1 MCKIN
6 EIFWWNGK
14 EIVFLRKNNYMEALS
29 IEVINPK
36 AKALLFNMVELN
48 LINIKP
54 ESLLKQRL
62 AFLRRNEQ
70 AVPSMEEIT
79 REVELVRQR
88 RYEQNNH

>member
-1 MCKIN
+1 
-6 EIFWWNGK
+6 
-14 EIVFLRKNNYMEALS
+14 METLN
-29 IEVINPK
+29 IDVINPK

-54 ESLLKQRL
+54 KSLLKRRL

-70 AVPSMEEIT
+70 EVPSMEEIT
-79 REVELVRQR
+79 REVEFVRQR